1 MQQPQTQIETN
12 KSDPMVELDIGGD
25 SVDVELKDKENVSKV
40 EETKSEAIKV
50 KESTEAK
57 EEVKDEREEYSE
69 GVKKRIDRLTYK
81 IREAERREQ
90 AAVQFAQKI
99 KEEKD
104 SLEGKFKEL
113 DDGYVNEF
121 TGRVQS
127 QLESAKN
134 NLKNAVAKGDID
146 AQVSANQLLAKLAI
160 EEERIKATEVQR
172 KTTADQADNA
182 GQVVQQPVQNNV
194 ATPKPDPRAEAWA
207 EKNEWFGKDETM
219 TYASF
224 GIHKKLVEQEGYDP
238 TSDEYYDEVDKRIRT
253 EFPHKFNDGGEVQG
267 SNKPVQ
273 TVASATRTSRTGRK
287 TVRLTPSQVAIAK
300 KLGEP
305 LEEYAKQI
313 KLTEGA

>member
-12 KSDPMVELDIGGD
+12 KADPMVELDTGGD
-25 SVDVELKDKENVSKV
+25 SVDIELKDKENVSKV
-40 EETKSEAIKV
+40 EETKSEAIEV
-50 KESTEAK
+50 KENTEAK
-57 EEVKDEREEYSE
+57 EEVKDEREEYSD

-300 KLGEP
+300 KLGVP
-305 LEEYAKQI
+305 LEEYAKYV
-313 KLTEGA
+313 KE

>member
-25 SVDVELKDKENVSKV
+25 SVDVELKDKENTSKV
-40 EETKSEAIKV
+40 EDKKSEEIEV
-50 KESTEAK
+50 KETTETK
-57 EEVKDEREEYSE
+57 EEVKDEREEYSD

-134 NLKNAVAKGDID
+134 NLKIAVSKGDID
-146 AQVSANQLLAKLAI
+146 AQVNANQLLAKLAI

-172 KTTADQADNA
+172 KATADQADNA

-300 KLGEP
+300 KLGVP
-305 LEEYAKQI
+305 LEEYAKYV
-313 KLTEGA
+313 KE